1 MTETLDSLRVALEER
16 LRFETVVADLSAQFV
31 NVDSDLIDGAIQDAQ
46 RRIVEVLDLD
56 RSSLFQFSREEQ
68 LWKARNMESMRS
80 VAAAGSGTIL
90 FVEDDECIRTLG
102 TRMLRLHGFTVL
114 PAQHSAEAL
123 QLAADRDRRIDLLFT
138 DIVMPGLSGRELAAR
153 MLQARPWLKVLYT
166 SGYSDEVVARCDIAV
181 NAPGFVRKP
190 YSPDALVRQIRTL
203 LASE

>member
-1 MTETLDSLRVALEER
+1 
-16 LRFETVVADLSAQFV
+16 
-31 NVDSDLIDGAIQDAQ
+31 
-46 RRIVEVLDLD
+46 
-56 RSSLFQFSREEQ
+56 
-68 LWKARNMESMRS
+68 MESMRS

-123 QLAADRDRRIDLLFT
+123 QLAADRDRRIDLLLT

-166 SGYSDEVVARCDIAV
+166 PGYSDEVVARCDIAV

-190 YSPDALVRQIRTL
+190 YSPDALVRQIRIL